1 MISHFF
7 IFKIHEVFVNVMIE
21 DKLLRTK
28 FLKGPDHLI
37 CGYGYIGC

>member
-7 IFKIHEVFVNVMIE
+7 FQHTLVFVNIIIE

-37 CGYGYIGC
+37 CGNGYIGC